1 MSSSNR
7 RGRRERPMRVISS
20 FSISSSF
27 VILVSSCAANGLVS
41 SCHRSHRA
49 SFIEQDDFKH
59 LAHRSKWTAAST
71 RDSTFSAH
79 FYCMHLF
86 PELIAFDGASCY
98 TPFAPKLRLWW
109 ESTLSP
115 DKSTASLSSPDPAL
129 RARMRARARPRDN
142 AELSDDLPP
151 HQQQDGDAPRPFF
164 QTSICRAQ
172 VRLLAEQGL
181 QWRQDAELSLAF

>member
-27 VILVSSCAANGLVS
+27 VKLVSSCAANGLVS

-49 SFIEQDDFKH
+49 SFIEQDDLKH

-71 RDSTFSAH
+71 RDSIFSAH
-79 FYCMHLF
+79 FYSMHPF
-86 PELIAFDGASCY
+86 PKSIAFDGASCY
-98 TPFAPKLRLWW
+98 TPFAPKPRPRCRDFGLGT
-109 ESTLSP
+109 STLSP

-142 AELSDDLPP
+142 AELSGDLPP

-164 QTSICRAQ
+164 QSASSSAT
-172 VRLLAEQGL
+172 
-181 QWRQDAELSLAF
+181 